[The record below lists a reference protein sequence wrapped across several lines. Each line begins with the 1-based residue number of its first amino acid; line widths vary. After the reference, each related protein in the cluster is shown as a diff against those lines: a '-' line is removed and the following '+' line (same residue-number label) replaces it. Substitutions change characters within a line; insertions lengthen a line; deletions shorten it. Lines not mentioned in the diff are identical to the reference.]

1 MNEILTEGLSVML
14 VGMGTV
20 LTFLCL
26 LILSMTVMSKVV
38 LYLNTIFPEAVPQVA
53 GPKKAKASS
62 SDEEIAVAILS
73 AMLKK

>member
-26 LILSMTVMSKVV
+26 LILSMNVMSKFVF
-38 LYLNTIFPEAVPQVA
+38 YLNTIFPEVVPQVS
-53 GPKKAKASS
+53 GSKKVKTTSN
-62 SDEEIAVAILS
+62 DEEIAVAILA
-73 AMLKK
+73 AMFKK

>member
-26 LILSMTVMSKVV
+26 LILSMNVMSKVV
-38 LYLNTIFPEAVPQVA
+38 LYLNTIFPEVVPQTA
-53 GPKKAKASS
+53 GAKKVKTASN
-62 SDEEIAVAILS
+62 DEEIAVAILS